1 LTVKPGR
8 VHRDGPGFFVRDERK
23 KFLAIANLA
32 IACSWVLRY
41 IAHRLFAIIDGSFRG
56 GAAMSAQGKH
66 SSEETAITKAAPS
79 SRATQQ
85 QSQLDFELDFY
96 EAILG
101 RNPDF
106 VDVLRVHGNNLTLK
120 TRYEDGLKIDR
131 RLVQLR
137 PKDALAHYN
146 LACSYALLKKI
157 DQSLRALRRAF
168 ELGYHDFRYVRE
180 DRDLAALRKD
190 QRFRQLLREFEN
202 C

>member
-1 LTVKPGR
+1 
-8 VHRDGPGFFVRDERK
+8 
-23 KFLAIANLA
+23 
-32 IACSWVLRY
+32 
-41 IAHRLFAIIDGSFRG
+41 
-56 GAAMSAQGKH
+56 MSAQGKH